1 MSLLTVNVRL
11 ALRSLNRNRMRTLL
25 TMLGIII
32 GVAAVLTMVALG
44 TGARA
49 SVEDEVG
56 SAGTNLI
63 FVSSGNYTRGG
74 ESVGISAGL
83 GSAKT
88 LTPGDVDA
96 IATSVSGI
104 RYMSP
109 GVSTRM
115 FLVSGDAGSASGAS
129 GGGSASAS
137 ANAKREFA
145 RVQGISADF
154 SQMYGWTI
162 VAGRALTAE
171 EVRDTASSVV
181 LGRAL
186 ADRLFGAGSN
196 PTGKTLQLRDANFTV
211 AGVITGDA
219 DDHRDVAF
227 VPWTTLQ
234 RNLGVAHLQTI
245 TIAASKAGEAS
256 RIAADV
262 TTVLRKRHKVIGSA
276 QQSGYLAAQGGAGG
290 TPDDFT
296 VKTQAAQ
303 ALTKGLY
310 TPAAAFA
317 LANLPQLDQVTLE
330 EMSETLDRASDTMT
344 ALLASIAGV
353 SLVVGGIGIMNI
365 MLVSVTER
373 TREIGLR
380 MATGA
385 RTRAIALQ
393 FLTEAVTLSLIG
405 GFTGLILG
413 LISSRL
419 VGWALGWPTRVSPG
433 AVLLAV
439 GIAATVGLV
448 FGSYP
453 ARRAA
458 RLDPI
463 EALRTE

>member
-1 MSLLTVNVRL
+1 MMSLLTVNVRL
-11 ALRSLNRNRMRTLL
+11 ALRSLNRNRLRTLL

-56 SAGTNLI
+56 AAGTNLI

-74 ESVGISAGL
+74 EGVGIAAGL

-88 LTPGDVDA
+88 LTPGDADA
-96 IATSVSGI
+96 IAARVTGI

-115 FLVSGDAGSASGAS
+115 FLVSGADP
-129 GGGSASAS
+129 
-137 ANAKREFA
+137 NLKREFA

-154 SQMYGWTI
+154 AQMYGWTI
-162 VAGRALTAE
+162 VAGRALTAAD
-171 EVRDTASSVV
+171 VRDHTARVV
-181 LGRAL
+181 LGRDL
-186 ADRLFGAGSN
+186 ADRLFGAASN
-196 PTGKTLQLRDANFTV
+196 PTGKTLQLRDITFTV

-219 DDHRDVAF
+219 DDHREVAF

-234 RNLGVAHLQTI
+234 RELGVANLQTI
-245 TIAASKAGEAS
+245 TIAAQKAGETS
-256 RIAADV
+256 RMAAEI
-262 TTVLRKRHKVIGSA
+262 TTLLRTRHKVIGSA
-276 QQSGYLAAQGGAGG
+276 QQTGYLAAQGGAGG

-296 VKTQAAQ
+296 VKTQAGQ

-317 LANLPQLDQVTLE
+317 LANLPQLDHVTLE

-405 GFTGLILG
+405 GFTGLVFG
-413 LISSRL
+413 LISSRV
-419 VGWALGWPTRVSPG
+419 VGWALGWPTRVSPA

-439 GIAATVGLV
+439 GIAAAVGLV

>member
-1 MSLLTVNVRL
+1 MSLLTVNIRL

-25 TMLGIII
+25 TMLGIVI

-63 FVSSGNYTRGG
+63 FVSAGNYTRGG
-74 ESVGISAGL
+74 ESVGIAAGL
-83 GSAKT
+83 GGAKT
-88 LTPGDVDA
+88 LTPGDAAA
-96 IATSVSGI
+96 ISASVSGI
-104 RYMSP
+104 HYMSP
-109 GVSTRM
+109 GVSTRA
-115 FLVSGDAGSASGAS
+115 FIANGD
-129 GGGSASAS
+129 
-137 ANAKREFA
+137 KREFA
-145 RVQGISADF
+145 RVQGVSADF
-154 SQMYGWTI
+154 SEMYAWNLVSGH
-162 VAGRALTAE
+162 ALKE
-171 EVRDTASSVV
+171 EDVRGGAAQVV
-181 LGRAL
+181 LGRDL
-186 ADRLFGAGSN
+186 ADRLFGGASGGAN
-196 PTGKTLQLRDANFTV
+196 ATGKTVQLRDTTYTV

-234 RNLGVAHLQTI
+234 RSLGIAHLQTI
-245 TIAASKAGEAS
+245 TIAAAKAGEAS
-256 RIAADV
+256 RIGTDI
-262 TTVLRKRHKVIGSA
+262 TELLRKRHKVVASS
-276 QQSGYLAAQGGAGG
+276 QQTGYLAAQGGAGG

-380 MATGA
+380 LATGA

-393 FLTEAVTLSLIG
+393 FLTEAVTLSMIG
-405 GFTGLILG
+405 GLAGLVLG
-413 LISSRL
+413 LISSRF
-419 VGWALGWPTRVSPG
+419 VGWTLGWPTRVSPG
-433 AVLLAV
+433 AILLAV

>member
-11 ALRSLNRNRMRTLL
+11 ALRSLNRNRLRTLL

-63 FVSSGNYTRGG
+63 FVTSGNYTRGG
-74 ESVGISAGL
+74 ESVGIAAGL
-83 GSAKT
+83 GGAKT
-88 LTPGDVDA
+88 LTPGDADA
-96 IATSVSGI
+96 IASSVAGI
-104 RYMSP
+104 RFISP
-109 GVSTRM
+109 GVSTRL
-115 FLVSGDAGSASGAS
+115 FLVGGDGAGG
-129 GGGSASAS
+129 

-154 SQMYGWTI
+154 AQMYGWTLA
-162 VAGRALTAE
+162 AGQPLTAE
-171 EVRDTASSVV
+171 DVRESRARAV

-196 PTGKTLQLRDANFTV
+196 PTGKTLQLRDAAFTIS
-211 AGVITGDA
+211 GVMTGDA
-219 DDHRDVAF
+219 DDQRDVAF
-227 VPWTTLQ
+227 VPWTALQ
-234 RNLGVAHLQTI
+234 RTMGVAHLQTI
-245 TIAASKAGEAS
+245 TIAAAKAGEAS
-256 RIAADV
+256 RLAGEI
-262 TTVLRKRHKVIGSA
+262 TTILRKRHKVIGSA
-276 QQSGYLAAQGGAGG
+276 QQSGYLAGQGGAGA

-353 SLVVGGIGIMNI
+353 SLIVGGIGIMNI

-393 FLTEAVTLSLIG
+393 FLTEAVTLSMIG
-405 GFTGLILG
+405 GLTGLVLG
-413 LISSRL
+413 LVSARV
-419 VGWALGWPTRVSPG
+419 VGWALGWPTRVSPA

-439 GIAATVGLV
+439 GIAAAVGLV

>member
-1 MSLLTVNVRL
+1 MMSLLAVNVRL

-74 ESVGISAGL
+74 ESVGIAAGF

-88 LTPGDVDA
+88 LTPGDADA
-96 IATSVSGI
+96 IAANVSGI
-104 RYMSP
+104 RFLSP
-109 GVSTRM
+109 GVSTRT
-115 FLVSGDAGSASGAS
+115 FLVSGDGAGAR
-129 GGGSASAS
+129 
-137 ANAKREFA
+137 REFA
-145 RVQGISADF
+145 RVQGVSADF
-154 SQMYGWTI
+154 SQMYGWTV
-162 VAGRALTAE
+162 VAGHALTPE
-171 EVRDTASSVV
+171 DVRDTAPRVV
-181 LGRAL
+181 LGRDL
-186 ADRLFGAGSN
+186 ADRLFGAGGN
-196 PTGKTLQLRDANFTV
+196 PAGKTLQLRDVAFTV

-219 DDHRDVAF
+219 EDHRDVAF

-234 RNLGVAHLQTI
+234 RSLGVANVQTI
-245 TIAASKAGEAS
+245 TIAAAKAGEAS
-256 RIAADV
+256 RIAGDI
-262 TTVLRKRHKVIGSA
+262 TTLLRKRHKVIGSM

-393 FLTEAVTLSLIG
+393 FLIEAVTLSLIG
-405 GFTGLILG
+405 GVTGLVLG
-413 LISSRL
+413 LISSRV

-439 GIAATVGLV
+439 GIAASVGLI

>member
-88 LTPGDVDA
+88 LTPGDVEA
-96 IATSVSGI
+96 IAANVSGI
-104 RYMSP
+104 RFMSP
-109 GVSTRM
+109 GLSTRM
-115 FLVSGDAGSASGAS
+115 FLVSGVGSS
-129 GGGSASAS
+129 GGG
-137 ANAKREFA
+137 NAGNAGARREFA

-171 EVRDTASSVV
+171 DIRDTTSSVV
-181 LGRAL
+181 LGRGL

-211 AGVITGDA
+211 TGVITGDA

-245 TIAASKAGEAS
+245 TVAAAKAGEAS
-256 RIAADV
+256 RIGGDI

-393 FLTEAVTLSLIG
+393 FLTEAVTLSMIG
-405 GFTGLILG
+405 GLAGLILG

-419 VGWALGWPTRVSPG
+419 VGWALGWPTRVSPA